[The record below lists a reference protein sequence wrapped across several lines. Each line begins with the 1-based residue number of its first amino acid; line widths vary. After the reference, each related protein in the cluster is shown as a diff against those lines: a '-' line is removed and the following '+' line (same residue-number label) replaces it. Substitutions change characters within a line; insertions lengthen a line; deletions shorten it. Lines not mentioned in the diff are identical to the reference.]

1 MIDWW
6 LWWSSIDEIYEVP
19 DDHDRLM
26 ITNWSSIDD
35 KTKLL
40 MIMIFYLFLLFPALG
55 HQNRHNLR
63 FLFFWGFFLRLCFLP
78 TLLCH
83 PPPLR
88 KVDSRKKS
96 KTTTS
101 PRKENVQL
109 SSKPWLVLPAYCLT
123 CQPAGVTTD
132 LRLDKTCRETFYD
145 ALYLPFPP
153 FSFVLVTGSFSQPSV
168 RLDIWL

>member
-1 MIDWW
+1 MHDTFEVHQLKLSSTVAFYMYIAKTVSRSNGAEVRSIWKQPILKRGNLLWRRNHRDTYRGSRPRLWEPAERHWSEETSVLKIMIDWW
-6 LWWSSIDEIYEVP
+6 S
-19 DDHDRLM
+19 R
-26 ITNWSSIDD
+26 WSSIDD

-83 PPPLR
+83 PPPLS
-88 KVDSRKKS
+88 KSRFSPKKKS

-101 PRKENVQL
+101 PRKENVQ
-109 SSKPWLVLPAYCLT
+109 
-123 CQPAGVTTD
+123 
-132 LRLDKTCRETFYD
+132 
-145 ALYLPFPP
+145 
-153 FSFVLVTGSFSQPSV
+153 
-168 RLDIWL
+168 